1 MHAHV
6 ETINRRMN
14 LKRRAWMATMALGA
28 SPALWAQFRVDVSG
42 VGMQQIPIA
51 LAPFKEEARSPQAVS
66 TIVRADLER
75 SGAFRVL
82 GGPSSPTGWDET
94 SPLPQE
100 ALRAV
105 GADAWLAGSMSRLAD
120 RSWDLRYRLWDVVKG
135 QAHYTRSAS
144 VPAADLRLGP
154 IYDVPAG
161 LICRAGHP
169 LLSRYPGQVPFAT
182 IDVFELPLRKIK
194 KRALPFHT
202 GFPHMH

>member
-75 SGAFRVL
+75 SGLFRGILLTDVL
-82 GGPSSPTGWDET
+82 DENSRPDLSQIRGRGVDVLATGSVT
-94 SPLPQE
+94 
-100 ALRAV
+100 
-105 GADAWLAGSMSRLAD
+105 RLAD
-120 RSWDLRYRLWDVVKG
+120 GRYDVRYRVWDVVKAQDLG
-135 QAHYTRSAS
+135 GAS
-144 VPAADLRLGP
+144 FVVVAADLRLAAHRIADQ
-154 IYDVPAG
+154 IYERFTGEKGVFSTRLAYVTK
-161 LICRAGHP
+161 R
-169 LLSRYPGQVPFAT
+169 GQQFHLWIADADGENAQP
-182 IDVFELPLRKIK
+182 DRKST
-194 KRALPFHT
+194 RLNSSH
-202 GFPHMH
+202 